1 MIRTR
6 IIVRLPRPFLPDMRN
21 PFVSFVFFVV
31 ISFSESVQAAPTA
44 QNQPQI
50 TLMARMGKP
59 T

>member
-6 IIVRLPRPFLPDMRN
+6 KIARPPRPFLPDMRN
-21 PFVSFVFFVV
+21 PFVSFVFFVEM
-31 ISFSESVQAAPTA
+31 SFSESVQAAPTA

>member
-6 IIVRLPRPFLPDMRN
+6 KIARPPRPFLPDMRN
-21 PFVSFVFFVV
+21 PFVSFVVM
-31 ISFSESVQAAPTA
+31 SFSESVQAAPTA